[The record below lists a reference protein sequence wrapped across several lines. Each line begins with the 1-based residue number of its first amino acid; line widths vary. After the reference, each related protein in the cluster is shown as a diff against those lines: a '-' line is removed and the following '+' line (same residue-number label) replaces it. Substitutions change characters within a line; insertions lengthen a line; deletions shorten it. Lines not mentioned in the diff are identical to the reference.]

1 MTLKAACQYLGKSET
16 TIRRWIK
23 IGKLK
28 ATLNNGKYD
37 IDPADI
43 ESLVNPPQREETTEP
58 ATASVVIDQMTKQI
72 DSQNGEIAF
81 LRNELSQQSK
91 RHDTILLQ
99 MTQQLDRAHL
109 QLEDLTSVSDPLT
122 DVQKPPSRWQ
132 QLKTAFLSGYSPP
145 VNRRTS
151 SDGN

>member
-1 MTLKAACQYLGKSET
+1 MTLKAACQSLGKSET

-28 ATLNNGKYD
+28 ATLFDGKYD
-37 IDPADI
+37 IDDASI

-58 ATASVVIDQMTKQI
+58 AAATTVTDQMTKQI

-109 QLEDLTSVSDPLT
+109 QLEGLT
-122 DVQKPPSRWQ
+122 DAPVSNPLPDTRKQPSVWKRLLAAWQ
-132 QLKTAFLSGYSPP
+132 
-145 VNRRTS
+145 
-151 SDGN
+151 

>member
-43 ESLVNPPQREETTEP
+43 KSLVNPPPKAETTEP
-58 ATASVVIDQMTKQI
+58 ATSSVVIDQMTKQI

-109 QLEDLTSVSDPLT
+109 QIEDLTPLPDTRKQPSLWKRLLAAWQKVSKMRR
-122 DVQKPPSRWQ
+122 QYRY
-132 QLKTAFLSGYSPP
+132 ASG
-145 VNRRTS
+145 
-151 SDGN
+151 

>member
-37 IDPADI
+37 IDTADI
-43 ESLVNPPQREETTEP
+43 KSLVNPPQREETTEP
-58 ATASVVIDQMTKQI
+58 ASASVVIDQMTKQI

-109 QLEDLTSVSDPLT
+109 QIEDLTPLPDTRKQPSLWKRLLAAWQKVSKMRR
-122 DVQKPPSRWQ
+122 QYRY
-132 QLKTAFLSGYSPP
+132 ASG
-145 VNRRTS
+145 
-151 SDGN
+151 